1 MRYTSWSSW
10 PSLAALPIVF
20 VAACTSPTQ
29 QTPPSASTSSSAAPA
44 GSTAPSASAVSATST
59 ARYVDLTH
67 DLGAESLFWPT
78 AEGFRLETVADGVTE
93 GGFYYAS
100 NKYSG
105 NEHGGTHLDA
115 PIHFAEGRWTTNQIP
130 LDRLIGGAVV
140 VDVSAQSASN
150 ADYQVTIADLR
161 AWERANGDLEADTI
175 VLIRTDFSKRWPD
188 AQRYLGTAE
197 RGAAAVAK
205 LHFPGLHQEA
215 ATWLVDQRKVK
226 AVGIDTASI
235 DYGQSKEFE
244 SHRVLCGRNIPVF
257 ENLNALDQLPPRG
270 AVVYALPMKI
280 KGGSGGPLRA
290 IAGIPIPAIPS
301 QR

>member
-1 MRYTSWSSW
+1 MVVSS
-10 PSLAALPIVF
+10 
-20 VAACTSPTQ
+20 T
-29 QTPPSASTSSSAAPA
+29 SSAAPS
-44 GSTAPSASAVSATST
+44 GPTAPAASTVSPAAT

-67 DLGAESLFWPT
+67 DLDAESLFWPT
-78 AEGFRLETVADGVTE
+78 AERFRLETVADGVTD

-105 NEHGGTHLDA
+105 SEHGGTHLDA
-115 PIHFAEGRWTTNQIP
+115 PIHFAEGRWKTNEIP
-130 LDRLIGGAVV
+130 LDRLIGAAVV

-150 ADYQVTIADLR
+150 ADYLVSVADLR
-161 AWERANGDLEADTI
+161 SWERANGDLEPDTI
-175 VLIRTDFSKRWPD
+175 VLIRTDYSKRWPD

-197 RGAAAVAK
+197 RGDAAVAK

-235 DYGQSKEFE
+235 DFGQSKEFE
-244 SHRVLCGRNIPVF
+244 SHRILCGRNIPVF
-257 ENLNALDQLPPRG
+257 ENLTALDQLPPRG

-290 IAGIPIPAIPS
+290 IAGIPIPAITG
-301 QR
+301 RR